1 MEWLAESLK
10 WLIENQGMIATVLL
24 IVCLLLYRQQDNTKS
39 LSQQHSDESKQ
50 NAAIMQGML
59 DNQRTENKRQGEILD
74 VLMIQVTNN
83 SGMATSLEHVKASSL
98 KHTDELISV
107 GKNVRHGITIIEE
120 QTEGIKTM
128 SDKFTHLENA
138 INTAMT
144 NMATKLES
152 GVNLS
157 PEAKKNMITEITNNL
172 RIAMKE
178 CLDDAIKQTQ
188 ETMAIKPDETQPKTD
203 IGKEKL

>member
-98 KHTDELISV
+98 RHTNELISV
-107 GKNVRHGITIIEE
+107 SQNVTRGITIIEE

-128 SDKFTHLENA
+128 SDKFADLECA

-157 PEAKKNMITEITNNL
+157 PEAKKNMIAEITNNL
-172 RIAMKE
+172 RTAMRE

-188 ETMAIKPDETQPKTD
+188 ETLTIKPDESQSKTD
-203 IGKEKL
+203 IGKE

>member
-24 IVCLLLYRQQDNTKS
+24 IVCLLLYRQQDNTRS

-98 KHTDELISV
+98 RHTNELISV
-107 GKNVRHGITIIEE
+107 SQNVTRGITIIEE

-128 SDKFTHLENA
+128 SDKFADLECA

-144 NMATKLES
+144 NMATKLEN

-157 PEAKKNMITEITNNL
+157 PEAKKNMIAEITNNL
-172 RIAMKE
+172 RIAMRE

-188 ETMAIKPDETQPKTD
+188 ETMAIKPDESQSKTD
-203 IGKEKL
+203 IGKE

>member
-10 WLIENQGMIATVLL
+10 WLIENQGMIATILL
-24 IVCLLLYRQQDNTKS
+24 IVCLLLYRQQDNTRS

-50 NAAIMQGML
+50 NAAIMQGMI

-107 GKNVRHGITIIEE
+107 SKNVRRGITIIEE

-128 SDKFTHLENA
+128 SDKFADLEYA

-144 NMATKLES
+144 DMATKLES

-157 PEAKKNMITEITNNL
+157 PEAKKNIIAEITNNF
-172 RIAMKE
+172 RTAMRE

-188 ETMAIKPDETQPKTD
+188 ETMAIKPDESQSKTD
-203 IGKEKL
+203 IGKE

>member
-24 IVCLLLYRQQDNTKS
+24 IVCLLLYRQQDNTRS

-98 KHTDELISV
+98 RHTNELISV
-107 GKNVRHGITIIEE
+107 SQNVTRGITIIEE

-128 SDKFTHLENA
+128 SDKFADLECA

-157 PEAKKNMITEITNNL
+157 PEAKKNMIAEITNNL
-172 RIAMKE
+172 RIAMRE

-188 ETMAIKPDETQPKTD
+188 ETMAIKPDESQSKTD
-203 IGKEKL
+203 IGKE